1 MRVLFKDSPFHS
13 QRQYQ
18 KKVWIYPAHLAMFAT
33 HLRDQGNEVVW
44 LGEDDGKFDRII
56 ESDRQI
62 DVDYEK
68 LPIPDRVFTNS
79 MNPKYLKYGNYKKS
93 RGTHLLSSNLCW
105 YGRCSFC
112 VDTERLQAGEHRGV
126 RSVDHVLSEIDDCIR
141 IGHNEIFDD
150 AGTLP
155 IGAWLQEFCEKMIR
169 SKRNKKIM
177 LGANMKPI
185 SEKVVPFKL
194 MKEAGFRFML
204 VGVESANQK
213 TIDLIHKGQ
222 ESDKVIENM
231 KAMNDAGLE
240 VHLTSMFGY
249 HWETHEDAMR
259 TVNEIHYLLRK
270 GYVKTAQASVY
281 MPPRTAPPANAEAQ
295 KYVHKVYDIYKDPR
309 YWLRKILDL
318 RRWED
323 ITYLLRRVGH
333 VKHAD

>member
-18 KKVWIYPAHLAMFAT
+18 KPVWIFPAHLAMFAT
-33 HLRDQGNEVVW
+33 HLRNQGNEVVW
-44 LGEDDGKFDRII
+44 LGKDDGQFDRII

-79 MNPKYLKYGNYKKS
+79 MDAKYLKYGNYKKS

-112 VDTERLQAGEHRGV
+112 VDTERLQAGEHRGL
-126 RSVDHVLSEIDDCIR
+126 RSPDHVLSEIDDCIR
-141 IGHNEIFDD
+141 LGHNEIFDD

-204 VGVESANQK
+204 VGVESANQE
-213 TIDLIHKGQ
+213 TINKIRKGQ
-222 ESDKVIENM
+222 ESHHVIKNM

-249 HWETHEDAMR
+249 SWETHDDAMR
-259 TVNEIHYLLRK
+259 TVNLVHHLLKK

-281 MPPRTAPPANAEAQ
+281 MPPRTAPDPNSPAQRYIQEIYSAYR
-295 KYVHKVYDIYKDPR
+295 KPWYWWRKV
-309 YWLRKILDL
+309 LDL

-323 ITYLLRRVGH
+323 LTYLLKRINH
-333 VKHAD
+333 VRHAE